1 MGRRRYPWWKKKTAR
16 KQLSAKLKEILTA
29 ARERRW
35 KSGRRG
41 GSRGDREK
49 VELEYDAMSD
59 GHRYAWTDTG
69 DAWVG

>member
-41 GSRGDREK
+41 GSRVDREK
-49 VELEYDAMSD
+49 SGVEI
-59 GHRYAWTDTG
+59 
-69 DAWVG
+69 